1 MKNKKLLISSC
12 IFVLLFA
19 VTFGILFLTY
29 SVDDLLL
36 CLKMIKSTF
45 YLIIGIAIIMFFTLE
60 AIYFKII
67 FKSLDENISFRRCM
81 YYSFVE
87 FFFSGITPGS
97 TGGQPVQLYYMN
109 KDKIPDTI
117 YVPNSTKDGLYN
129 YDELVAKIG
138 NYQKVE
144 LMNGDI
150 YKK

>member
-1 MKNKKLLISSC
+1 MPSNQNYQEYFEIN
-12 IFVLLFA
+12 
-19 VTFGILFLTY
+19 IL
-29 SVDDLLL
+29 
-36 CLKMIKSTF
+36 K
-45 YLIIGIAIIMFFTLE
+45 
-60 AIYFKII
+60 
-67 FKSLDENISFRRCM
+67 
-81 YYSFVE
+81 YYD
-87 FFFSGITPGS
+87 
-97 TGGQPVQLYYMN
+97 MN